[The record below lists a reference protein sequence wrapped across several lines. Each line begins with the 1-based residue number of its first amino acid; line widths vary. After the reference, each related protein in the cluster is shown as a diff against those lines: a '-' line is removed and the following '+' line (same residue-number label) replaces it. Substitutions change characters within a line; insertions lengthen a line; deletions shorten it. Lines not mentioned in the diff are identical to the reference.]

1 MQKIITLKYPK
12 CNNNHR
18 FHKFGKD
25 KFGNQKY
32 RCLECKHQFA
42 PDYKLKQGKTK
53 TNKYPPCPVCG
64 KATFLHH
71 DYRDYSNFRCSDKR
85 CNHSFFIPK
94 PTAALP
100 PSISNLFGKK
110 DLKRMRHSPFLI
122 ITVLYQFFIG
132 KSSTRNIS
140 LMLFQ
145 LYNIKLSHVT
155 IADWCKKFALIFH
168 SISLSLMPMMNFNS
182 DEWHADETIIKI
194 NGKKHYVWFIIDS
207 ETRFVLGFH
216 LSPHRNSPQAIS
228 LLSYAANIGEP
239 SAIVSDRYYA
249 YNVPVKSFFPNSNTF
264 VFKVFK
270 MILLTISLNL
280 LITVLKLG
288 IKLNVVSILL
298 SLLMLLFL
306 FLSSFLTSLDFM
318 LVSMGFNVVN
328 LRQHY
333 PIIIYLHEY
342 KTHL

>member
-1 MQKIITLKYPK
+1 MQKIITLKCPK

-249 YNVPVKSFFPNSNTF
+249 YNVPVKSFFPNSKHIRVQSFQDDITNNLIESFNNRFKAWYKTKRGLHSFQSANATISVF
-264 VFKVFK
+264 VFFFNF
-270 MILLTISLNL
+270 IRLHAGLNGL
-280 LITVLKLG
+280 QCRQLKATLPYNY
-288 IKLNVVSILL
+288 IFI
-298 SLLMLLFL
+298 
-306 FLSSFLTSLDFM
+306 
-318 LVSMGFNVVN
+318 
-328 LRQHY
+328 R
-333 PIIIYLHEY
+333 I
-342 KTHL
+342 

>member
-1 MQKIITLKYPK
+1 M
-12 CNNNHR
+12 
-18 FHKFGKD
+18 
-25 KFGNQKY
+25 
-32 RCLECKHQFA
+32 
-42 PDYKLKQGKTK
+42 
-53 TNKYPPCPVCG
+53 CG

-71 DYRDYSNFRCSDKR
+71 DYRDYSNFRCSDKK

-155 IADWCKKFALIFH
+155 IADWCKKFAPIFH

-182 DEWHADETIIKI
+182 DEWHADENIIKI

-228 LLSYAANIGEP
+228 LLSYAANMGDP

-249 YNVPVKSFFPNSNTF
+249 YNVPVKSFFPNSKHIRVQSFQDDITNNLIESFNNRFKAWYKTKRCFHSFQSANATISVF
-264 VFKVFK
+264 VFFFNF
-270 MILLTISLNL
+270 IRPHTGLNGLTPAQVADAIYNPNPRNLFSLAF
-280 LITVLKLG
+280 
-288 IKLNVVSILL
+288 S
-298 SLLMLLFL
+298 
-306 FLSSFLTSLDFM
+306 
-318 LVSMGFNVVN
+318 
-328 LRQHY
+328 
-333 PIIIYLHEY
+333 
-342 KTHL
+342 